1 MNDVIAIDGD
11 LAIRRMRDHPDDYM
25 LIVAWRSAPHVHEWW
40 DPDEP
45 PPDLAGAEA
54 ELRPST
60 RDSDPTTACIIEVG
74 GLPAG
79 FIQFYPWSS
88 EGAYMSE
95 VGITVPE
102 GAWGL
107 DIFIGDP
114 AFLHRGIGSRAVL
127 LLSDHLFR
135 TQRATAVALATE
147 ATNTHAQAAYERAGM
162 RVVREFEDT
171 DHRGGQR
178 VRSLLMIRDRP
189 GGTAD
194 AR

>member
-1 MNDVIAIDGD
+1 MNDVIAADGA
-11 LAIRRMRDHPDDYM
+11 LAIRRMRDEPGDYA

-45 PPDLAGAEA
+45 PPDLASATA

-60 RDSDPTTACIIEVG
+60 RDSDPTTACIIEVDDR
-74 GLPAG
+74 PAG

-88 EGAYMSE
+88 EGEYMSE

-107 DIFIGDP
+107 DIFIGETTC
-114 AFLHRGIGSRAVL
+114 LHRGMGSRAVR
-127 LLSDHLFR
+127 LLSDHLFTKR
-135 TQRATAVALATE
+135 GATAVALATE
-147 ATNTHAQAAYERAGM
+147 ATNAHAQTAYERAGM
-162 RVVREFEDT
+162 RVVQEFMDT
-171 DHRGGQR
+171 DHRDGRRIQ
-178 VRSLLMIRDRP
+178 SLLMIRDRP
-189 GGTAD
+189 GGTTA